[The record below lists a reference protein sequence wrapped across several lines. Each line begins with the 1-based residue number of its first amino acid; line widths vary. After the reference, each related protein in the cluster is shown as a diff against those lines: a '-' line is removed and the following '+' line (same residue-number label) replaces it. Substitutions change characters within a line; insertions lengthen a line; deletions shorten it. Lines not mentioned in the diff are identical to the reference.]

1 MLPPDHPAH
10 PAPAAR
16 PAPTTNGFAVASL
29 VLGILGWTLLP
40 FLGSVGAVIFGHM
53 ARSQIRRAAGVQDGD
68 GLAVAGLVLG
78 WLSLAL
84 VVVGVFILFAF
95 LGGIAWLV
103 SLNA

>member
-1 MLPPDHPAH
+1 MNSIRKTSNLAI
-10 PAPAAR
+10 
-16 PAPTTNGFAVASL
+16 TSL
-29 VLGILGWTLLP
+29 VSGILGWTLLP
-40 FLGSVGAVIFGHM
+40 LLGAIVAVITGHM
-53 ARSQIRRAAGVQDGD
+53 ARSEIRKSNGELDGD